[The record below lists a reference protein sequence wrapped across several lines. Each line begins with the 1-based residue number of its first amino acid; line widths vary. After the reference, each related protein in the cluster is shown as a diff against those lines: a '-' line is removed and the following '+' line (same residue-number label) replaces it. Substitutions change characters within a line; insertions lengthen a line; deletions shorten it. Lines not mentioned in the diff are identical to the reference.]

1 MKRKI
6 LSLALTLTLV
16 VLSLSS
22 CGLLFGFGSRTVTY
36 DFDGAAED
44 VVLEIDAGS
53 LVPELS
59 APSRSGY
66 KFIGWYTDSSYEES
80 YDFNVPIT
88 KDLKLYALYV
98 KSDGASGEITDVA
111 EFINTV
117 TTETIK
123 AAVTLSVEK
132 YDIVNDVWGM
142 ASKTN
147 ITSSSGS
154 GVIFM
159 EKDGYYYCL
168 TNNHV
173 VATDK
178 DGYTVSV
185 IDYKLSQYK
194 AELVAS
200 DAEYDLAVVR
210 FRKNYVAPLLVL
222 PFEQTGLAVGET
234 VIAIGTPDGQHNAVT
249 VGEVTKYAVA
259 TVQGASE
266 TQSHVTFPVIWHS
279 APMNNGSSGGALIS
293 PSHKIVGIN
302 YAAASND
309 GRFVYGLTIP
319 VSRVLEFL
327 SDHGINV

>member
-6 LSLALTLTLV
+6 LSFALALTLLT
-16 VLSLSS
+16 LSLSS

-36 DFDGAAED
+36 DFDGAADD
-44 VVLEIDAGS
+44 VVLEIDTGAR
-53 LVPELS
+53 VPELA

-98 KSDGASGEITDVA
+98 KSDGASGEINDAA

-117 TTETIK
+117 TTETVK
-123 AAVTLSVEK
+123 AVVTLSVEK
-132 YDIVNDVWGM
+132 YDIVSNILGTV
-142 ASKTN
+142 SKTN
-147 ITSSSGS
+147 VTNSSGS

-159 EKDGYYYCL
+159 EKGGYYYCL

-185 IDYKLSQYK
+185 IDYKFSQYQ
-194 AELVAS
+194 AELIAS
-200 DAEYDLAVVR
+200 DAEYDLAVIR
-210 FRKNYVAPLLVL
+210 FRKNYAEPLKVL
-222 PFEQTGLAVGET
+222 QFEETEPAVGET
-234 VIAIGTPDGQHNAVT
+234 VVAIGTPDGQHNAVT

-259 TVQGASE
+259 TIQGASE

-279 APMNNGSSGGALIS
+279 APMDNGSSGGALIN

-302 YAAASND
+302 YAAASSE
-309 GRFVYGLTIP
+309 GKFVYGLTIP